1 MSTSAGAG
9 FGPFT
14 AAEKAVSVIG
24 FGYDVNR
31 DIFFS
36 SCKSG
41 PSGARL
47 IDLDPNL
54 SRDLV
59 FPGAVVVPNV
69 PNSIKCYK
77 GEHLRISSD
86 VLSFDQMSQLL
97 NQELSLAGKIPSGL
111 FNNMF
116 NMTHRWQRDASST
129 KSLAFDGW
137 FITMYN
143 VELDRTNITL
153 CEAVKKEVPS
163 SWNPLALAEFIEKYG
178 THIVVGAKIGG
189 KDVVHLKQSEKSDL
203 QPAEVQRLLEKL
215 AEERFSEESSECS
228 NVNPAEITGKLKGDH
243 VNACG
248 MARALTAAGRPQVKS
263 HSKNDE
269 LLSISVRRGG
279 IDVGQSFNQWLSTIS
294 QAPNIISMSFVPIT
308 SLLHSVPGHGF
319 LRHAVNLYLAC
330 KPPIEELHEFLQF
343 QLPREWAKVHDGL
356 GFGPRQRRIMS
367 PSLQFTFKGNKLYVN
382 TEKVDTG
389 YRPVTGI
396 RLFLEGRESNYLAV
410 HLQHLSNLPSIFH
423 ISDHHYYEPADESI
437 DQAYYE
443 AVKCRM
449 FSHVCT
455 APVQYNGSHIDG
467 TSAIVTKA
475 WIEVKL
481 VGMKEV
487 LFLRLGFSKVSSAGI
502 RRSEWDGPSTL
513 SRKSGF
519 FSALIS
525 TRLSKELHPP
535 QKPISK
541 KDINSAAYNGN
552 SFDSSDAPVPTK
564 APKMLSFV
572 DTTEMVRGPG
582 DIPGYWVVTGAK
594 LCVVGGRISIK
605 AKYSLLTVMSE
616 ESLHLM

>member
-137 FITMYN
+137 FVTFYN
-143 VELDRTNITL
+143 VELDRTNISL
-153 CEAVKKEVPS
+153 SENIKKEVPS
-163 SWNPLALAEFIEKYG
+163 SWNPVALAEFIEKYG
-178 THIVVGAKIGG
+178 TRIIVGVKMGG
-189 KDVVHLKQSEKSDL
+189 KDVVYLKQLNPSNIH
-203 QPAEVQRLLEKL
+203 PNEVQNFLRIQRKLQMSTLLNYQQAHDMPWKEDISL
-215 AEERFSEESSECS
+215 AAAIRPRIESHF
-228 NVNPAEITGKLKGDH
+228 NGLV
-243 VNACG
+243 
-248 MARALTAAGRPQVKS
+248 
-263 HSKNDE
+263 
-269 LLSISVRRGG
+269 SICVRRGG
-279 IDVGQSFNQWLSTIS
+279 IVGIEQNYTQWFSTIS
-294 QAPNIISMSFVPIT
+294 ESPNVVSMSFVPIT
-308 SLLHSVPGHGF
+308 SLLHSVPSHGF
-319 LRHAVNLYLAC
+319 LRHAINLYLKY
-330 KPPIEELHEFLQF
+330 KPPREELHEFLQF
-343 QLPREWAKVHDGL
+343 QLPRQWAPVHDRLGL
-356 GFGPRQRRIMS
+356 GPMRRRTMS
-367 PSLQFTFKGNKLYVN
+367 PSLQFTFMGKKLYVN
-382 TEKVDTG
+382 TVQVETE

-410 HLQHLSNLPSIFH
+410 HLQHLANLPSIFH
-423 ISDHHYYEPADESI
+423 VSDDDGHEPIDELVHR
-437 DQAYYE
+437 AYFE
-443 AVKCRM
+443 PVKWKI

-455 APVQYNGSHIDG
+455 APILY
-467 TSAIVTKA
+467 TSSNVDESTHIVTKA
-475 WIEVKL
+475 WLEVKL
-481 VGMKEV
+481 VGMKKV
-487 LFLRLGFSKVSSAGI
+487 LFLRLGFSRVSSARI
-502 RRSEWDGPSTL
+502 RTSEWDTPSTS

-519 FSALIS
+519 FSVLIGTLS
-525 TRLSKELHPP
+525 TMLSGELHPSE
-535 QKPISK
+535 KPTSK
-541 KDINSAAYNGN
+541 KDIDSAVYSGDY
-552 SFDSSDAPVPTK
+552 SDSSDAPIPTK

-572 DTTEMVRGPG
+572 DTKEMVRGPG
-582 DIPGYWVVTGAK
+582 DSPGYWVVTGAR
-594 LCVVGGRISIK
+594 LYVENGRISIK
-605 AKYSLLTVMSE
+605 AEYSLWAKQSE
-616 ESLHLM
+616 ESLV